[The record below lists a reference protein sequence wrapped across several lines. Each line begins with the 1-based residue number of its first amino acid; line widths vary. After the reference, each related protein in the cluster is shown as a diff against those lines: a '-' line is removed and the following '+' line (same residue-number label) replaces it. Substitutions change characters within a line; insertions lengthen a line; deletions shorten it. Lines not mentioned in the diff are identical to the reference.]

1 MPCLVALLALISPR
15 LALFA
20 LWLFSDVLSDAF
32 DDWIVPALGFVL
44 LPWTTLAYAVMWVA
58 GTDRVYGFEWF
69 IVVLAAASFAL
80 SLYWTDASPSWAF
93 FSPTTRAWEL
103 AAGALLAVGRGPTRC
118 EARRGA
124 S

>member
-32 DDWIVPALGFVL
+32 DDWIVPALGFLL

-69 IVVLAAASFAL
+69 IVILAFVIDL
-80 SLYWTDASPSWAF
+80 GSW
-93 FSPTTRAWEL
+93 SQGGRTR
-103 AAGALLAVGRGPTRC
+103 G
-118 EARRGA
+118 